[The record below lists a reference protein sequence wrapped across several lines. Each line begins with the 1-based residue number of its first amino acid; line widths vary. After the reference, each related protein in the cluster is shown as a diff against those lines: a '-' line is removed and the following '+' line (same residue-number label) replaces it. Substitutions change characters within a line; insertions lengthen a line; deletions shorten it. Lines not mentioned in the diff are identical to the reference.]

1 MVVQVFN
8 PSTQQAEVGRSLGVQ
23 SQSALQSQQELH
35 GVRVSKKNYNKI
47 KRDLGSVTQTHDNIF
62 H

>member
-1 MVVQVFN
+1 MAVQIFN

-23 SQSALQSQQELH
+23 SQSALQNQKELL
-35 GVRVSKKNYNKI
+35 GVLVSKKNNKI
-47 KRDLGSVTQTHDNIF
+47 KKDLGSVAQTHHGIF